1 MSYKRRNIIR
11 ALREYDFDL
20 AREGSNH
27 TIFSDG
33 RVSVPVP
40 RHRQI
45 ASKTAMRIAKQI
57 GVNWQQF
64 KSKISYLVGKYY
76 EKVYN

>member
-1 MSYKRRNIIR
+1 
-11 ALREYDFDL
+11 LREYGFDQT
-20 AREGSNH
+20 REGSNH

-45 ASKTAMRIAKQI
+45 ASKTVMRIAQEI
-57 GVNWQQF
+57 GVDWQQF
-64 KSKISYLVGKYY
+64 KRKIS
-76 EKVYN
+76 

>member
-11 ALREYDFDL
+11 ALREYGFDQT
-20 AREGSNH
+20 REGSNH

-45 ASKTAMRIAKQI
+45 ASKTAMRIAQEI
-57 GVNWQQF
+57 GVDWQQF
-64 KSKISYLVGKYY
+64 KRKIL
-76 EKVYN
+76 